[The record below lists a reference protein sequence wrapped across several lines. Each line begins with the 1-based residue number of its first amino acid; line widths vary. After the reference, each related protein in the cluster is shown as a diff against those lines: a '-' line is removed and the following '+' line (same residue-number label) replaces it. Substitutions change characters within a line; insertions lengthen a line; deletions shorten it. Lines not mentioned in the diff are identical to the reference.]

1 MFVCKIFYAKVTNTH
16 CCNLRDF
23 CFPWNARKLILKQ
36 NISAFV
42 NFKHNF
48 DSYLMHSPPNEKIK
62 GAVSKT
68 KTAKIIA
75 KIQTKFVSH
84 YDSSSA
90 QNDRACLH

>member
-48 DSYLMHSPPNEKIK
+48 DSYLMDSSPNEI
-62 GAVSKT
+62 SKT
-68 KTAKIIA
+68 KTAKIIT
-75 KIQTKFVSH
+75 KIRTKFVSH

-90 QNDRACLH
+90 QNDRACPQ